1 MAARGTFV
9 PSGAHELEIDLGMSG
24 VLGLTAEQA
33 RRMKQAIEAFEIEA
47 MRIDGHTDLT
57 NRVSKTLGEF

>member
-1 MAARGTFV
+1 
-9 PSGAHELEIDLGMSG
+9 
-24 VLGLTAEQA
+24 
-33 RRMKQAIEAFEIEA
+33 MKQAIEAFEIEA